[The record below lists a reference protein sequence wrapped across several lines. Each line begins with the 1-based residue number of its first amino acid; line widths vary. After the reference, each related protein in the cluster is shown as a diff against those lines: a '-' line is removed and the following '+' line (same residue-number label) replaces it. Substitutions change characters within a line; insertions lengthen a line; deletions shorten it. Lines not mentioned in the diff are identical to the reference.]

1 MRLGIFGGTF
11 NPIHMGHLITA
22 EQVREAFD
30 LDRMVFVPS
39 ARPPHKP
46 SPDLIDG
53 VHRLEMARLAVA
65 DHPRFDVSPI
75 EHERSGRS
83 YSVETVE
90 AFRREWGREAA
101 LYFVLGIDAF
111 LEIATWREPKKLFAL
126 CNFVINSR
134 PGFPVDQ
141 AHQVLSDILGI
152 APPSDAQSI
161 ALPHGRTLWFHDVF
175 PIGISST
182 LIRDR
187 LSRGRSVKYLL
198 PGPVESYIL
207 SHHLYSD
214 INNRS

>member
-30 LDRMVFVPS
+30 LDRMLFVPS

-53 VHRLEMARLAVA
+53 VHRLEMARLAVC
-65 DHPRFDVSPI
+65 DHPRFDVSAI
-75 EHERSGRS
+75 EHERSGQS

-90 AFRREWGREAA
+90 AFREEWGHNST
-101 LYFVLGIDAF
+101 LFFVLGIDAF
-111 LEIATWREPKKLFAL
+111 LEIGTWREPKRLLGL
-126 CNFVINSR
+126 CDFVINSR
-134 PGFPVDQ
+134 PGFPFDQ
-141 AHQVLSDILGI
+141 AHPVISDILGI
-152 APPSDAQSI
+152 TPAASAKSI
-161 ALPHGRTLWFHDVF
+161 ALPHGRTLWFHTVLS
-175 PIGISST
+175 IGISST

-187 LSRGRSVKYLL
+187 LRRGGSVRYLL
-198 PGPVESYIL
+198 PAPVESYIL

-214 INNRS
+214 SNR

>member
-22 EQVREAFD
+22 EHVREAFD
-30 LDRMVFVPS
+30 IDRLIFVPS

-46 SPDLIDG
+46 SPELIDG

-90 AFRREWGREAA
+90 AFHQEWGGEAT
-101 LYFVLGIDAF
+101 LFFVLGIDAF
-111 LEIATWREPKKLFAL
+111 LEMATWREPERLFAL
-126 CNFVINSR
+126 CNFVITSR
-134 PGFPVDQ
+134 AGFPFDQ
-141 AHQVLSDILGI
+141 ARQVLSDILGI
-152 APPSDAQSI
+152 TPPAEAQHV
-161 ALPHGRTLWFHDVF
+161 ALPQGRTLWFHSVL

-187 LSRGRSVKYLL
+187 LQRRRSVKYLL

-214 INNRS
+214 SNKRS

>member
-30 LDRMVFVPS
+30 LDRMLFVPS

-53 VHRLEMARLAVA
+53 VHRLEMARLAVC
-65 DHPRFDVSPI
+65 DHPRFDVSAI

-90 AFRREWGREAA
+90 AFRREWGREAS

-111 LEIATWREPKKLFAL
+111 LEIGTWREPKRLFEL
-126 CNFVINSR
+126 CNFVISSR
-134 PGFPVDQ
+134 PGFPFDQ
-141 AHQVLSDILGI
+141 AHQVLSDILGTT
-152 APPSDAQSI
+152 PPADARSI
-161 ALPHGRTLWFHDVF
+161 GLPHGRTLWFHAVL

-182 LIRDR
+182 LIRNR
-187 LSRGRSVKYLL
+187 LQRGHSVKYLL

-214 INNRS
+214 SNNRS